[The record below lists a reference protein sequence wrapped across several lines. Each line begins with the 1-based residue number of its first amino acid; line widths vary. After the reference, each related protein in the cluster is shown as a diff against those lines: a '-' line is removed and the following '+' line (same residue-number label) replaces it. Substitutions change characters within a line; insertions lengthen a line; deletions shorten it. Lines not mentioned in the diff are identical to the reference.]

1 MTKSEFLALLSDP
14 DVCGEIFEI
23 IRRGG
28 KTSTDNLSMTK
39 ADFLAFLGDPE
50 LCVEIFDIVR
60 RGGKAPAN
68 VQAVN
73 FGVSAANAVALRDQ
87 VRNRITN
94 KAASISSTVNTR
106 ENSDDT
112 PKDRKST
119 LKDRLQFMKTQ
130 SIEYEKP
137 RIPHRLGGNSTN
149 GDDDSSAQTYTLV
162 LEKNCP
168 VCGRITKVT
177 STKTRLIAEMSDA
190 DLCVH
195 YKDFNP
201 YLYGVY
207 VCENCGYAAS
217 QTRFLERMPE
227 RVRKAIS
234 SFLEKNDFKTPFV
247 EERDKDEALT
257 LFEMAIRFNEMFER
271 SPGRQALL
279 YQKMAWICRIE
290 DDEILE
296 REYMKKS
303 AQLFEESITSE
314 RYPIEKVS
322 DSVATYLIGIDYY
335 MLGDIE
341 KATKY
346 LGQIITSN
354 SIRSSAPRLY
364 ERARDIW
371 QDIRSA
377 KKK

>member
-1 MTKSEFLALLSDP
+1 LTKSDFLALLSDP
-14 DVCGEIFEI
+14 DVCGEVFEI

-28 KTSTDNLSMTK
+28 RPSTDNLSMTR

-50 LCVEIFDIVR
+50 ICVEIIDIIK
-60 RGGKAPAN
+60 RGGRAPAN
-68 VQAVN
+68 VNAVT
-73 FGVSAANAVALRDQ
+73 FGFAAANAAALREQ

-94 KAASISSTVNTR
+94 KAGAISALT
-106 ENSDDT
+106 NSPESSEGEG

-119 LKDRLQFMKTQ
+119 LKDRLQFMKSQTV
-130 SIEYEKP
+130 EYEKP
-137 RIPHRLGGNSTN
+137 KIPRVLGGN
-149 GDDDSSAQTYTLV
+149 GEVDDEDTLQKYTLV

-177 STKTRLIAEMSDA
+177 TTKTRLIAEISDA

-195 YKDFNP
+195 YKNFNP

-217 QTRFLERMPE
+217 QTRFLERIPE

-290 DDEILE
+290 EDEKKE
-296 REYMKKS
+296 REYMKLS

-322 DSVATYLIGIDYY
+322 DNVATYLIGIDYY

-341 KATKY
+341 KAKKY

-354 SIRSSAPRLY
+354 SIRSSAPKLY

-371 QDIRSA
+371 QDIRA
-377 KKK
+377 TNKK